1 MGRRVHGMEKST
13 CRGRCYF
20 WSECRDSLH
29 SDSFGNQNHSVAAVK
44 PSASN
49 CPLDSC
55 IGLFESP
62 FYPIKSR
69 NPLMRIPVSLVGV
82 SGFEPEVS
90 WTRIKSHL
98 FNIVLLRSK
107 SVDFMRILWY
117 HCVVKF
123 CTVVYLLISLFTQ
136 VFTFGRQ

>member
-1 MGRRVHGMEKST
+1 MKIVGTAK
-13 CRGRCYF
+13 
-20 WSECRDSLH
+20 
-29 SDSFGNQNHSVAAVK
+29 AV
-44 PSASN
+44 PT
-49 CPLDSC
+49 
-55 IGLFESP
+55 I
-62 FYPIKSR
+62 
-69 NPLMRIPVSLVGV
+69 LVGV

-107 SVDFMRILWY
+107 SVDFMRISWY

-136 VFTFGRQ
+136 VFTFRRQ